1 MEFSCVAC
9 GNIGSSSSAM
19 STVRPYYL
27 DYVRVLYSAGGLGM
41 RDVIMRR
48 KKTEKRNDRKID
60 PAARDLVELAGEGE
74 IDFGEIKRPTRF
86 KRFRINYQ

>member
-1 MEFSCVAC
+1 
-9 GNIGSSSSAM
+9 
-19 STVRPYYL
+19 
-27 DYVRVLYSAGGLGM
+27 M